1 MSLQMTRR
9 GASAR
14 EQISLDEGGGSP
26 LVMLGF
32 NQFRHAA
39 LSSAE
44 IELMQRIRKGSSGC
58 DVSAFEVEL
67 RPQCGMQCSGHE
79 GARCAR
85 DARARAAILHRTDDL
100 TDKRVFGLIQNL
112 SLPGVPARSA

>member
-1 MSLQMTRR
+1 
-9 GASAR
+9 
-14 EQISLDEGGGSP
+14 
-26 LVMLGF
+26 MLGF

-67 RPQCGMQCSGHE
+67 RPQCGMQCSGH
-79 GARCAR
+79 GTMRQG
-85 DARARAAILHRTDDL
+85 RACSCCHFAQNRRSHR
-100 TDKRVFGLIQNL
+100 
-112 SLPGVPARSA
+112 